1 MKMEV
6 AIATRI
12 ASTGLQGA
20 LGSVHAVGTCLLDPS
35 ITPVWNRTKPS
46 KVPIHKRTELN
57 LTDELL
63 KKERTLSLLP

>member
-20 LGSVHAVGTCLLDPS
+20 LGGVQALGTCLLDPGV
-35 ITPVWNRTKPS
+35 TPVWNRTKPS
-46 KVPIHKRTELN
+46 
-57 LTDELL
+57 
-63 KKERTLSLLP
+63 

>member
-20 LGSVHAVGTCLLDPS
+20 LGSVHAIGTCLLDPG
-35 ITPVWNRTKPS
+35 
-46 KVPIHKRTELN
+46 TELN
-57 LTDELL
+57 WTIQD
-63 KKERTLSLLP
+63 KVGIHTHAHTC